1 MVHIRPVTEA
11 DFSTIT
17 EIYGHHVLH
26 GLASFETEPPSTA
39 EMIERW
45 RANVT
50 KGLPYL
56 AATMD
61 DRLAGYAYAAPYRHR
76 PAYRFSVENSV
87 YIAPEMAG
95 HGIGRALLSALITAC
110 EQAGYRQMIAII
122 GDSAN
127 DASTGLHAALG
138 FTPTGI
144 LRGVGFKAGRWVDSV
159 IMQKRLGDGETTL
172 PDGT

>member
-11 DFSTIT
+11 DFTAIT

-26 GLASFETEPPSTA
+26 GLASFETDPPSVT

-45 RANVT
+45 RANAVR
-50 KGLPYL
+50 GLPYL
-56 AATMD
+56 AAD
-61 DRLAGYAYAAPYRHR
+61 LDGRLAGYAYAGPYRHR

-87 YIAPEMAG
+87 YIAPEMTG
-95 HGIGRALLSALITAC
+95 RGIGRTLLGALIPAC

-127 DASTGLHAALG
+127 EASIGLHKSLE
-138 FTPTGI
+138 FELTGT

-159 IMQKRLGDGETTL
+159 IMQRTLGDGDTTP
-172 PDGT
+172 PDGA